1 MKKYLILICIV
12 VTSLFSCVYAGNLVK
27 KVYFSPYPILIDGK
41 EYSSEMPILSY
52 QDRTYV
58 ALREF
63 SEMVGVKID
72 FIDETIII
80 DSKNK
85 EKSDMEVTQD
95 SFLNE
100 KIEKE
105 ENLIT
110 KSEEKDENLSDT
122 ISEIVYITKSGT
134 KYHIKMNCTKGVYY
148 TTTLEEAK
156 RNGYTMCK
164 KCIN

>member
-1 MKKYLILICIV
+1 MKKYFILICIV
-12 VTSLFSCVYAGNLVK
+12 VMSFFSCVYAGNLVR
-27 KVYFSPYPILIDGK
+27 KVYFSPYPILIDNE

-63 SEMVGVKID
+63 SEMVGVKIN
-72 FIDETIII
+72 FVDETIII
-80 DSKNK
+80 DTMNK
-85 EKSDMEVTQD
+85 EKSDIEHIQD
-95 SFLNE
+95 SSENE
-100 KIEKE
+100 VKEKE

-110 KSEEKDENLSDT
+110 KVEDNENYSDNL
-122 ISEIVYITKSGT
+122 SEIVYITKSGT
-134 KYHIKMNCTKGVYY
+134 KYHVKMNCTKGVYY
-148 TTTLEEAK
+148 TTTLNDAK

>member
-72 FIDETIII
+72 FIEETIII

-85 EKSDMEVTQD
+85 EKDNIEVIQD
-95 SFLNE
+95 SSQNE
-100 KIEKE
+100 IIEKN

-110 KSEEKDENLSDT
+110 KSEEENLSNT
-122 ISEIVYITKSGT
+122 LSEMVYITKSGT

-148 TTTLEEAK
+148 TTTLEDAK